1 MKINTKY
8 IIVFIL
14 LLLVEIFIALYV
26 RDAFVRPYLGDSI
39 AIAFVYGFIMIFV
52 KKSHHFK
59 PKVIVASIS
68 LLIGIL
74 VEALQATSFLEV
86 TGLGSI
92 KWLRIILG
100 SSFSWADMVAYL
112 GGFIAVILI
121 EWFIYKK
128 FKS

>member
-39 AIAFVYGFIMIFV
+39 AIAFVYAFIMIFV